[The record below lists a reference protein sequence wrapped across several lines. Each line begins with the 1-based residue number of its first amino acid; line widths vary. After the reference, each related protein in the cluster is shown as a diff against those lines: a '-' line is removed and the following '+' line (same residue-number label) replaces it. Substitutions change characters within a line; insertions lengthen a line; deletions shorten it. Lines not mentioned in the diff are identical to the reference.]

1 MQRLSAAVQRRMD
14 NDDEGIAYIDEGPK
28 LSSLTSLC
36 IAVNAAGY
44 VVNTCGWVDGQG
56 YDLLVQCI
64 QAFQI
69 DVVLVI
75 GQDRLFSR
83 LQSSLAASNKQ
94 LSIVKLAR
102 SGGVVPL
109 NTKHR
114 SAKRLSRIREYFY
127 GAHSLSLAIPTHSP
141 CINEI
146 SFDDVDFF
154 AIKGMSLAGPSTVY

>member
-1 MQRLSAAVQRRMD
+1 M
-14 NDDEGIAYIDEGPK
+14 
-28 LSSLTSLC
+28 SSVNNLTCCL
-36 IAVNAAGY
+36 ILPVNAAGY

-64 QAFQI
+64 QAFKI

-75 GQDRLFSR
+75 GQDRLYSR

-146 SFDDVDFF
+146 SFADVDFF
-154 AIKGMSLAGPSTVY
+154 AIKGSTLVLEKAQCISPSNILHVRYSGQI